1 MPPTIPAYSGN
12 LLNQSI
18 AGILMNR
25 RSFALIMVCSCILFS
40 GCITGSEEDNAKD
53 VVRDYY
59 DATAT
64 VSLFASSVIEGAG
77 GKDTFKEN
85 LASVFDAADQSALQL
100 KIVRFLN
107 VRISDDTAFV
117 NFDVRLTDVDR
128 DQESNVTF
136 KLVKESGKWKILEM
150 KET

>member
-1 MPPTIPAYSGN
+1 
-12 LLNQSI
+12 
-18 AGILMNR
+18 MNR

-59 DATAT
+59 SAYNSRDATAT
-64 VSLFASSVIEGAG
+64 VSLFASSVIDGAG

>member
-1 MPPTIPAYSGN
+1 
-12 LLNQSI
+12 
-18 AGILMNR
+18 MNR